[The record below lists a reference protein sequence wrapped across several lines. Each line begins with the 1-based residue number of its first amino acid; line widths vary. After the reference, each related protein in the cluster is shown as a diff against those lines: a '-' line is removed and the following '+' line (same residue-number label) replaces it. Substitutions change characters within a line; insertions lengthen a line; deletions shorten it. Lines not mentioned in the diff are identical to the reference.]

1 MKTEEV
7 MKILEE
13 NKITNVGKDTPYSE
27 EPFVSQWYW
36 QTAKMHPYRKSK
48 AFYHGP
54 RIESCGAKVWIE
66 TKAEVKIVNK
76 ENREEKTLSHIP
88 LG

>member
-54 RIESCGAKVWIE
+54 RIGWMNLMEESGQEKD
-66 TKAEVKIVNK
+66 TNK
-76 ENREEKTLSHIP
+76 KD
-88 LG
+88 

>member
-1 MKTEEV
+1 MPWNPEHYMKTEEV

-54 RIESCGAKVWIE
+54 RIEWMNLMEESGQEKD
-66 TKAEVKIVNK
+66 TNK
-76 ENREEKTLSHIP
+76 KD
-88 LG
+88 